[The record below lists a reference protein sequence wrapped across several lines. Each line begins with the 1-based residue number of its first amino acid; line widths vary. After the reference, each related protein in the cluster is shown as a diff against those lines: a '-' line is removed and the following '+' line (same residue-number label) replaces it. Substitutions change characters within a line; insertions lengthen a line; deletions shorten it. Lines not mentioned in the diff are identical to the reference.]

1 MTICAD
7 KRRKIELRA
16 REYINI
22 LVSLWR
28 MLSDKEYY
36 ILCLGAL
43 IKSNLIF
50 LTTQCSKNL
59 NPFKDVGILTGM
71 NNPLDTP
78 ERILNGP
85 QPLRKNSEFTILVVS
100 IST

>member
-1 MTICAD
+1 MTIIAD

-16 REYINI
+16 LEYINI

-28 MLSDKEYY
+28 MISDEEYY

-59 NPFKDVGILTGM
+59 NPIKDIGVLTGM
-71 NNPLDTP
+71 NNPSDTP
-78 ERILNGP
+78 KRILSGI
-85 QPLRKNSEFTILVVS
+85 QPLRNDSEFTILVVS
-100 IST
+100 IFT